1 MSSVSSGS
9 KRRTAR
15 AATPVTASVR
25 RHGDAAAASASP
37 SHDGDASTTALPRV
51 AIVGRPNAGK
61 STLFNRLLRR
71 RKALVDPTPGVTRDA
86 NEAVAIFD
94 DRAVLLVD
102 TGGFEAEG
110 AAGLDVAVR
119 ERSLAA
125 IVDAALVVYVLDG
138 KAGLS
143 AADEAAARELRR
155 RGARVVFVVNKLDS
169 ARREATAG
177 EFYRLGAA
185 DLITVSAEHGHGIA
199 ELIEAILARVPAA
212 TAPVEDAAIRV
223 GIIGRPNVGKS
234 SLVNRLLGYARTLVH
249 ERAGTTRD
257 AVDTLLEADGAR
269 YVLVDTAG
277 LRRRA
282 RIHERRDPSNIPS
295 A

>member
-1 MSSVSSGS
+1 MAHSA
-9 KRRTAR
+9 RRRIAGR
-15 AATPVTASVR
+15 APAVPA
-25 RHGDAAAASASP
+25 GAA
-37 SHDGDASTTALPRV
+37 DVGLPRV
-51 AIVGRPNAGK
+51 VIVGRPNAGK

-155 RGARVVFVVNKLDS
+155 RGAPVAFVGNKLDS
-169 ARREATAG
+169 PPREG
-177 EFYRLGAA
+177 GA
-185 DLITVSAEHGHGIA
+185 S
-199 ELIEAILARVPAA
+199 
-212 TAPVEDAAIRV
+212 
-223 GIIGRPNVGKS
+223 
-234 SLVNRLLGYARTLVH
+234 
-249 ERAGTTRD
+249 
-257 AVDTLLEADGAR
+257 
-269 YVLVDTAG
+269 
-277 LRRRA
+277 
-282 RIHERRDPSNIPS
+282 
-295 A
+295 